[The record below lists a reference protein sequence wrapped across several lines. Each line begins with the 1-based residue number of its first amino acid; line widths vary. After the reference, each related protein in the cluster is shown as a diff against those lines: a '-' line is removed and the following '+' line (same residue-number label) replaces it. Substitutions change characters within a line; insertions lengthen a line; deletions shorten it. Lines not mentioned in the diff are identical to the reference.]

1 MLTLGNQRV
10 VHFIKD
16 MHLTILVFPT
26 INQSIMHFTKDKISI
41 ITTCI
46 WKSKDN
52 VIQHKVHG
60 NAQYGILTFEGTG
73 KWI

>member
-1 MLTLGNQRV
+1 
-10 VHFIKD
+10 
-16 MHLTILVFPT
+16 
-26 INQSIMHFTKDKISI
+26 MHFTKDKISI